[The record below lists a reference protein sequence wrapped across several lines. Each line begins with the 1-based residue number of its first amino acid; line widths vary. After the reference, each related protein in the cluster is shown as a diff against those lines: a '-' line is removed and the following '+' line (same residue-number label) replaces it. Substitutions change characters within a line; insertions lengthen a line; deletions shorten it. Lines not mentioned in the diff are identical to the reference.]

1 MRHVALLGLALC
13 VVSLLLSAQA
23 ADGSVGEYLD
33 RGLKLIEELN
43 HPAGDNGSLPPHH
56 PAE

>member
-1 MRHVALLGLALC
+1 M
-13 VVSLLLSAQA
+13 VSLLLSAQA

-43 HPAGDNGSLPPHH
+43 HPAGDNASLPPHQ